1 MGVSHVC
8 LLYEGHTSLILVN
21 NACKYDKL
29 VDLIILEFRFN
40 YAEIA
45 LTMTYLLD
53 STLSPMQ
60 NLSNNNSLT
69 YLRLESMYG
78 SLSSYPINDDS
89 ITTNPWQSRCSLQCP
104 ESSISIVELSAHV
117 FSLQQIASNIC
128 DSILTIEEGTFEE
141 YVTLVSYLSANGLL

>member
-89 ITTNPWQSRCSLQCP
+89 ITMNPWQSRC
-104 ESSISIVELSAHV
+104 
-117 FSLQQIASNIC
+117 
-128 DSILTIEEGTFEE
+128 
-141 YVTLVSYLSANGLL
+141 